1 MIAAD
6 DEVLGKAY
14 DARLMRRL
22 LGYMRPYR
30 ARIGLAFFAILGLS
44 LLQLAPPYLT
54 KIAIDTHIAAGDVD
68 GLTSLALLLLGVL
81 VLSYVLEAVQ
91 TWALQVTGQR
101 IIFDLRTQIHG
112 HLQRLDVAF
121 FDRNPVGRL
130 MTRVTTDV
138 DALNELFASGVVSVF
153 RDVFMLAGIAVVL
166 FVMDWRLAVVA
177 LSVLPLI
184 AGVTQWF
191 RRNARQSYRE
201 VRGWIARINAFLQ
214 ENVTGMATV
223 QLFRREARQYERFDA
238 INRGC
243 RDAHLASVFFYAV
256 FYPAI
261 EVLGALAV
269 AAIIWFGGA
278 WTLQGSLELGSLV
291 AFVLYSQRFFRP
303 ISDLSEKFNILQAAM
318 ASSERIFALLDTP
331 VAVTDPG
338 APAAVRDHPRRVER
352 DPVDPVADPAAPPG
366 AARARLRDDG
376 TGHGDLPADPAEAAG
391 AAPLRRQDEA
401 DLGGPS
407 AETVGAAPLRRQAEA
422 DHGGPSAEAV
432 GAAPLRRQAEADH
445 GGPSAEAVAARPP
458 RRQDE
463 TDHGG
468 RAADS
473 GGPAAG
479 MRQGG
484 HIRFENVWFA
494 YRGDQYVLEDV
505 SFDVAPGRRVGV
517 IGATGAGKSTVLNLL
532 MRFYDVN
539 RGRITIDGVDIR
551 DLPLHDLRSRFGLVL
566 QDVYLFSGTVADNIR
581 LGHEAI
587 TDGDVRAAARG
598 VHADRF
604 IASLP
609 DGLETAVAE
618 RGATF
623 SVGQRQLLS
632 FARAL
637 ASRPPVLLLDEA
649 TSSVDTDTERLI
661 QDALHVLMSG
671 RTTIA
676 IAHRLSTV
684 QDMDTIL
691 VFHKGRLREQG
702 SHQRLLAERGLYHKL
717 YQLQYRDQE
726 AEMAPTAS

>member
-1 MIAAD
+1 MQPD

-30 ARIGLAFFAILGLS
+30 APIGLAFVSILGLS
-44 LLQLAPPYLT
+44 ILQLAPPYLT
-54 KIAIDTHIAAGDVD
+54 KVAIDTHIAAGDVD
-68 GLTSLALLLLGVL
+68 GLTRLALLLLGVL
-81 VLSYVLEAVQ
+81 VLSYVFEAVQ
-91 TWALQVTGQR
+91 TYALQVTGQR
-101 IIFDLRTQIHG
+101 IIFDLRMQIHA

-138 DALNELFASGVVSVF
+138 DALNDLFASGVVSVF
-153 RDVFMLAGIAVVL
+153 RDVFMLTGIAIVL
-166 FVMDWRLAVVA
+166 FVMDWRLALVA

-184 AGVTQWF
+184 AAVTQWF
-191 RRNARQSYRE
+191 RRHARQSYRD

-238 INRGC
+238 INRAC
-243 RDAHLASVFFYAV
+243 RDAHLASIFFYAV

-269 AAIIWFGGA
+269 ASIIWFGGA

-303 ISDLSEKFNILQAAM
+303 ISDLSEKFNVLQAAM

-331 VAVTDPG
+331 VGVADPA
-338 APAAVRDHPRRVER
+338 APAGAVRER
-352 DPVDPVADPAAPPG
+352 LRNDERARFDPVADPAAPADAVREHRHDG
-366 AARARLRDDG
+366 RDHVDA
-376 TGHGDLPADPAEAAG
+376 LADPPAPAG
-391 AAPLRRQDEA
+391 A
-401 DLGGPS
+401 GG
-407 AETVGAAPLRRQAEA
+407 G
-422 DHGGPSAEAV
+422 
-432 GAAPLRRQAEADH
+432 
-445 GGPSAEAVAARPP
+445 
-458 RRQDE
+458 
-463 TDHGG
+463 
-468 RAADS
+468 
-473 GGPAAG
+473 
-479 MRQGG
+479 GG

-505 SFDVAPGRRVGV
+505 SFEVAPGRRVGV
-517 IGATGAGKSTVLNLL
+517 VGATGAGKSTVLNLL
-532 MRFYDVN
+532 MRFYDVS
-539 RGRITIDGVDIR
+539 RGRITIDGADIR

-581 LGHEAI
+581 LGNEAI
-587 TDGDVRAAARG
+587 SDEDVRRAARG

-604 IASLP
+604 IASLS

-637 ASRPPVLLLDEA
+637 ACQPPVLLLDEA

-702 SHQRLLAERGLYHKL
+702 SHQQLLAQRGLYRTL
-717 YQLQYRDQE
+717 YELQYRDQE
-726 AEMAPTAS
+726 IGMAPVAP

>member
-1 MIAAD
+1 MIEAD

-30 ARIGLAFFAILGLS
+30 ARIGLAFLAILGLS

-54 KIAIDTHIAAGDVD
+54 KVAIDTHIAAGDVH
-68 GLTSLALLLLGVL
+68 GLTPLALLLLGVL
-81 VLSYVLEAVQ
+81 AASYVLEAVQ
-91 TWALQVTGQR
+91 TWTLQITGQR
-101 IIFDLRTQIHG
+101 IIFDLRRQIHA

-184 AGVTQWF
+184 AAVTQWF

-243 RDAHLASVFFYAV
+243 RDAYLASIFFYAV
-256 FYPAI
+256 FYPAV

-269 AAIIWFGGA
+269 AAIVWFGGA

-331 VAVTDPG
+331 VAVADPP
-338 APAAVRDHPRRVER
+338 APAAVRDDLRKVGRHHGE
-352 DPVDPVADPAAPPG
+352 PVADPAVPAA
-366 AARARLRDDG
+366 AARG
-376 TGHGDLPADPAEAAG
+376 
-391 AAPLRRQDEA
+391 
-401 DLGGPS
+401 
-407 AETVGAAPLRRQAEA
+407 
-422 DHGGPSAEAV
+422 
-432 GAAPLRRQAEADH
+432 
-445 GGPSAEAVAARPP
+445 
-458 RRQDE
+458 
-463 TDHGG
+463 
-468 RAADS
+468 
-473 GGPAAG
+473 
-479 MRQGG
+479 GG

-517 IGATGAGKSTVLNLL
+517 VGATGAGKSTVLNLL
-532 MRFYDVN
+532 MRFYDVG

-581 LGHEAI
+581 LGNEAI

-684 QDMDTIL
+684 RDMDTIL

-702 SHQRLLAERGLYHKL
+702 SHRQLLAERGLYHKL

-726 AEMAPTAS
+726 IEMAPAAS

>member
-1 MIAAD
+1 MIEAD

-30 ARIGLAFFAILGLS
+30 ARIGVAFFAILGLS

-54 KIAIDTHIAAGDVD
+54 KVAIDTHIAAGDVD
-68 GLTSLALLLLGVL
+68 GLTPLALLLLGVL
-81 VLSYVLEAVQ
+81 VASYVLEAVQ
-91 TWALQVTGQR
+91 TWTLQVTGQH
-101 IIFDLRTQIHG
+101 IIFDLRRQIHG

-184 AGVTQWF
+184 AAVTQWF
-191 RRNARQSYRE
+191 RRHARQSYRE

-243 RDAHLASVFFYAV
+243 RDAHLASIFFYAV

-331 VAVTDPG
+331 VAVADPG
-338 APAAVRDHPRRVER
+338 LAARASVGDHLRRVER
-352 DPVDPVADPAAPPG
+352 DHVDPIPDPAAPAGSARTPLRDGRADHGDGVADLAARVAAARGRLRNGARDHGDPVADPAAG
-366 AARARLRDDG
+366 ALASTVGRLRV
-376 TGHGDLPADPAEAAG
+376 HGAGASAAAG
-391 AAPLRRQDEA
+391 
-401 DLGGPS
+401 
-407 AETVGAAPLRRQAEA
+407 VGA
-422 DHGGPSAEAV
+422 
-432 GAAPLRRQAEADH
+432 
-445 GGPSAEAVAARPP
+445 
-458 RRQDE
+458 
-463 TDHGG
+463 
-468 RAADS
+468 
-473 GGPAAG
+473 
-479 MRQGG
+479 G

-505 SFDVAPGRRVGV
+505 TFDVAPGRRVGV
-517 IGATGAGKSTVLNLL
+517 VGATGAGKSTVLNLL
-532 MRFYDVN
+532 MRFYDVS

-551 DLPLHDLRSRFGLVL
+551 DLPLQDLRSRFGLVL

-581 LGHEAI
+581 LGKEAI
-587 TDGDVRAAARG
+587 TDDDVRRAARG

-609 DGLETAVAE
+609 EGLETAVAE

-637 ASRPPVLLLDEA
+637 AARPPVLLLDEA
-649 TSSVDTDTERLI
+649 TSSVDTDTEQLI

-671 RTTIA
+671 RTSIA

-691 VFHKGRLREQG
+691 VFHRGRLREQG
-702 SHQRLLAERGLYHKL
+702 SHRHLLAERGLYHKL

-726 AEMAPTAS
+726 VGMVPAAT

>member
-1 MIAAD
+1 MIEAD

-30 ARIGLAFFAILGLS
+30 ARIGLAFMAILGLS
-44 LLQLAPPYLT
+44 LVQLAPPYLT
-54 KIAIDTHIAAGDVD
+54 KVAIDTHIAAGDVD
-68 GLTSLALLLLGVL
+68 GLTPLALLLLGVL
-81 VLSYVLEAVQ
+81 AASYVLEAVQ
-91 TWALQVTGQR
+91 TYTLQVTGQR
-101 IIFDLRTQIHG
+101 IIFDLRRQIHA

-184 AGVTQWF
+184 AAVTQWF
-191 RRNARQSYRE
+191 RRHARQSYRE

-243 RDAHLASVFFYAV
+243 RDAHLASIFFYAV
-256 FYPAI
+256 FYPAV

-269 AAIIWFGGA
+269 AAIVWFGGA

-318 ASSERIFALLDTP
+318 ASSERIFALIDTP
-331 VAVTDPG
+331 VVVADRA
-338 APAAVRDHPRRVER
+338 APA
-352 DPVDPVADPAAPPG
+352 VAG
-366 AARARLRDDG
+366 QG
-376 TGHGDLPADPAEAAG
+376 
-391 AAPLRRQDEA
+391 
-401 DLGGPS
+401 
-407 AETVGAAPLRRQAEA
+407 
-422 DHGGPSAEAV
+422 
-432 GAAPLRRQAEADH
+432 
-445 GGPSAEAVAARPP
+445 
-458 RRQDE
+458 
-463 TDHGG
+463 
-468 RAADS
+468 
-473 GGPAAG
+473 
-479 MRQGG
+479 GG

-505 SFDVAPGRRVGV
+505 TFDVAPGQRVGV
-517 IGATGAGKSTVLNLL
+517 VGATGAGKSTVLNLL

-539 RGRITIDGVDIR
+539 RGRITVDGVDIR

-581 LGHEAI
+581 LGQEAT
-587 TDGDVRAAARG
+587 TDDDVRAAARG

-676 IAHRLSTV
+676 VAHRLSTV
-684 QDMDTIL
+684 RDMDTIL

-702 SHQRLLAERGLYHKL
+702 SHQRLLAARGLYHKL

-726 AEMAPTAS
+726 VGMAPAAS

>member
-54 KIAIDTHIAAGDVD
+54 KVAIDTHIAAGDVD
-68 GLTSLALLLLGVL
+68 GLTPLALLLLGVL

-338 APAAVRDHPRRVER
+338 APAAVRDHRRRVER
-352 DPVDPVADPAAPPG
+352 DHADPVADPAAPAG
-366 AARARLRDDG
+366 AAPAQWRDDG
-376 TGHGDLPADPAEAAG
+376 AGHAALPADPAEAAG

-407 AETVGAAPLRRQAEA
+407 AEAAGAAPPRRQDEA
-422 DHGGPSAEAV
+422 D
-432 GAAPLRRQAEADH
+432 L

-463 TDHGG
+463 TDHGAW
-468 RAADS
+468 AADP

-581 LGHEAI
+581 LGNEAI
-587 TDGDVRAAARG
+587 TDDDVGRAARG

>member
-1 MIAAD
+1 MIEAD

-68 GLTSLALLLLGVL
+68 GLTPLALLLLGVL
-81 VLSYVLEAVQ
+81 AASYVLEAVQ
-91 TWALQVTGQR
+91 TWTLQVTGQR
-101 IIFDLRTQIHG
+101 IIFDLRRQIHA

-153 RDVFMLAGIAVVL
+153 RDIFMLAGIAVVL

-184 AGVTQWF
+184 AAVTQWF

-201 VRGWIARINAFLQ
+201 VRGWLARINAFLQ

-223 QLFRREARQYERFDA
+223 QLFRREARQHERFDA

-243 RDAHLASVFFYAV
+243 RDAHLASIFFYAV

-269 AAIIWFGGA
+269 AAIVWFGGA

-331 VAVTDPG
+331 VAVTDPAAARAQPGDG
-338 APAAVRDHPRRVER
+338 AGCRDGVGDPAARTAARAHPRNGEGVHG
-352 DPVDPVADPAAPPG
+352 DSVADPATIV
-366 AARARLRDDG
+366 ARGPRRFDETAR
-376 TGHGDLPADPAEAAG
+376 GD
-391 AAPLRRQDEA
+391 
-401 DLGGPS
+401 
-407 AETVGAAPLRRQAEA
+407 
-422 DHGGPSAEAV
+422 
-432 GAAPLRRQAEADH
+432 
-445 GGPSAEAVAARPP
+445 AVADRV
-458 RRQDE
+458 
-463 TDHGG
+463 
-468 RAADS
+468 AA
-473 GGPAAG
+473 AAAVAG
-479 MRQGG
+479 GG

-494 YRGDQYVLEDV
+494 YRDKQYVLEDV
-505 SFDVAPGRRVGV
+505 SFDVAPGQRVGV
-517 IGATGAGKSTVLNLL
+517 VGATGAGKSTLLNLL
-532 MRFYDVN
+532 MRFYDVR

-581 LGHEAI
+581 LGQAAI
-587 TDGDVRAAARG
+587 TDDDVRAAARG

-661 QDALHVLMSG
+661 QDALHVLMAG

-702 SHQRLLAERGLYHKL
+702 SHQRLLAARGLYHKL

-726 AEMAPTAS
+726 VGIAPAAS

>member
-1 MIAAD
+1 MIEAD

-30 ARIGLAFFAILGLS
+30 AGIGLAFFAILGLS
-44 LLQLAPPYLT
+44 ILQLAPPYLT

-68 GLTSLALLLLGVL
+68 GLTPLALLLLGVL
-81 VLSYVLEAVQ
+81 AASWVLESVQ

-101 IIFDLRTQIHG
+101 IILDLRRQIHA

-138 DALNELFASGVVSVF
+138 DALNDLFASGVVSVF
-153 RDVFMLAGIAVVL
+153 RDVFMLAGIAIVL
-166 FVMDWRLAVVA
+166 FVMDWRLALVA

-184 AGVTQWF
+184 AAVTQWF

-223 QLFRREARQYERFDA
+223 QLFRREARQFERFDA
-238 INRGC
+238 VNRGC
-243 RDAHLASVFFYAV
+243 RDAHLASIFFYAV

-303 ISDLSEKFNILQAAM
+303 ISDLSEKFNVLQAAM

-331 VAVTDPG
+331 AAVTDPAVPASARAQGDGAAALVSAVPAASARAPGDG
-338 APAAVRDHPRRVER
+338 APALVSAV
-352 DPVDPVADPAAPPG
+352 PA
-366 AARARLRDDG
+366 AARAR
-376 TGHGDLPADPAEAAG
+376 
-391 AAPLRRQDEA
+391 
-401 DLGGPS
+401 
-407 AETVGAAPLRRQAEA
+407 
-422 DHGGPSAEAV
+422 
-432 GAAPLRRQAEADH
+432 
-445 GGPSAEAVAARPP
+445 
-458 RRQDE
+458 
-463 TDHGG
+463 G
-468 RAADS
+468 R
-473 GGPAAG
+473 
-479 MRQGG
+479 G

-505 SFDVAPGRRVGV
+505 TFDVAPGRRVGV
-517 IGATGAGKSTVLNLL
+517 VGATGAGKSTLINLL
-532 MRFYDVN
+532 MRFYDVG
-539 RGRITIDGVDIR
+539 RGRITIDGVDVR
-551 DLPLHDLRSRFGLVL
+551 DLPLRDLRSRFGLVL

-581 LGHEAI
+581 LGNPDVSDE
-587 TDGDVRAAARG
+587 DVRRAAEA
-598 VHADRF
+598 VHAGRF

-609 DGLETAVAE
+609 AGFETAVAE

-623 SVGQRQLLS
+623 SAGQRQLLS

-637 ASRPPVLLLDEA
+637 AGQPPVLLLDEA

-676 IAHRLSTV
+676 VAHRLSTV

-702 SHQRLLAERGLYHKL
+702 SHRQLLAQRGLYRTL
-717 YQLQYRDQE
+717 YELQYRDQE
-726 AEMAPTAS
+726 AGAAPAAAPAAAPR

>member
-1 MIAAD
+1 MIEAD

-30 ARIGLAFFAILGLS
+30 ARIGVAFFAILGLS

-54 KIAIDTHIAAGDVD
+54 KVAIDTHIAAGDVD
-68 GLTSLALLLLGVL
+68 GLTSLALVLLGVL

-101 IIFDLRTQIHG
+101 IIFDLRMQIHG

-177 LSVLPLI
+177 LSVMPLI
-184 AGVTQWF
+184 AAVTQWF
-191 RRNARQSYRE
+191 RSNARQSYRE
-201 VRGWIARINAFLQ
+201 VRAWIARINAFLQ

-223 QLFRREARQYERFDA
+223 QLFRREARQFERFDA
-238 INRGC
+238 VNRGC
-243 RDAHLASVFFYAV
+243 RDAHLASIFFYAV
-256 FYPAI
+256 FYPAV

-331 VAVTDPG
+331 VAVADPA
-338 APAAVRDHPRRVER
+338 APAALRDHPRKVER
-352 DPVDPVADPAAPPG
+352 DHVDPVADPAAGALANAVGRPPVP
-366 AARARLRDDG
+366 G
-376 TGHGDLPADPAEAAG
+376 TGASAA
-391 AAPLRRQDEA
+391 A
-401 DLGGPS
+401 
-407 AETVGAAPLRRQAEA
+407 
-422 DHGGPSAEAV
+422 AV
-432 GAAPLRRQAEADH
+432 GA
-445 GGPSAEAVAARPP
+445 
-458 RRQDE
+458 
-463 TDHGG
+463 G
-468 RAADS
+468 R
-473 GGPAAG
+473 
-479 MRQGG
+479 
-484 HIRFENVWFA
+484 IRFENVWFA

-517 IGATGAGKSTVLNLL
+517 VGATGAGKSTVLNLL

-539 RGRITIDGVDIR
+539 RGRISIDGVDIR

-581 LGHEAI
+581 LGNRAI
-587 TDGDVRAAARG
+587 TDDDVRRAARG

-637 ASRPPVLLLDEA
+637 AAQPPVLLLDEA

-702 SHQRLLAERGLYHKL
+702 SHRQLLAERGLYHKL

-726 AEMAPTAS
+726 VGMAPAALQEAAP

>member
-44 LLQLAPPYLT
+44 LMQLAPPYLT
-54 KIAIDTHIAAGDVD
+54 KVAIDTHIAAGDVD
-68 GLTSLALLLLGVL
+68 GLTPLALLLLGVL

-153 RDVFMLAGIAVVL
+153 RDVFMLSGIAVVL

-338 APAAVRDHPRRVER
+338 APAAVRDHPRKVER

-407 AETVGAAPLRRQAEA
+407 AEAVGAAPLRRQDEA
-422 DHGGPSAEAV
+422 DLGGPSAEAV
-432 GAAPLRRQAEADH
+432 GAAPLRRQ
-445 GGPSAEAVAARPP
+445 
-458 RRQDE
+458 DE

-468 RAADS
+468 RAADA

>member
-1 MIAAD
+1 MIEAD

-30 ARIGLAFFAILGLS
+30 ARIGVAFFAILGLS

-54 KIAIDTHIAAGDVD
+54 KVAIDTHIAAGDVD
-68 GLTSLALLLLGVL
+68 GLTSLALVLLGVL

-101 IIFDLRTQIHG
+101 IIFDLRMQIHG

-184 AGVTQWF
+184 AAVTQWF

-201 VRGWIARINAFLQ
+201 VRAWIARINAFLQ

-223 QLFRREARQYERFDA
+223 QLFRREARQYERFEA
-238 INRGC
+238 VNRGC
-243 RDAHLASVFFYAV
+243 RDAHLASIFFYAV

-331 VAVTDPG
+331 VAVADPA
-338 APAAVRDHPRRVER
+338 APAALRDPRRAGR
-352 DPVDPVADPAAPPG
+352 GHVDLVADPAALAG
-366 AARARLRDDG
+366 AARAAAAQGRLWNEERDRVD
-376 TGHGDLPADPAEAAG
+376 PVNDPAARA
-391 AAPLRRQDEA
+391 Q
-401 DLGGPS
+401 
-407 AETVGAAPLRRQAEA
+407 VN
-422 DHGGPSAEAV
+422 AV
-432 GAAPLRRQAEADH
+432 GHPRVPGRGASAAAAE
-445 GGPSAEAVAARPP
+445 GV
-458 RRQDE
+458 
-463 TDHGG
+463 
-468 RAADS
+468 
-473 GGPAAG
+473 
-479 MRQGG
+479 G

-494 YRGDQYVLEDV
+494 YRGEQYVLEDV
-505 SFDVAPGRRVGV
+505 SLDVAPGRRVGV
-517 IGATGAGKSTVLNLL
+517 VGATGAGKSTVLNLL
-532 MRFYDVN
+532 MRFYDVS

-581 LGHEAI
+581 LGNEEI
-587 TDGDVRAAARG
+587 TDDDVRRAARG

-637 ASRPPVLLLDEA
+637 AAQPPVLLLDEA

-702 SHQRLLAERGLYHKL
+702 SHRQLLAERGLYHKL

-726 AEMAPTAS
+726 VGMAPAAWQEAAP

>member
-1 MIAAD
+1 MIEAD

-30 ARIGLAFFAILGLS
+30 AGIGVAFLAILGLS

-54 KIAIDTHIAAGDVD
+54 KVAIDTHIAAGDVD
-68 GLTSLALLLLGVL
+68 GLTPLALLLLAVL
-81 VLSYVLEAVQ
+81 AASYVLESVQ

-101 IIFDLRTQIHG
+101 IIFDLRMQIHA

-184 AGVTQWF
+184 AAVTQWF

-243 RDAHLASVFFYAV
+243 RDAHLASIFFYAV

-331 VAVTDPG
+331 VAV
-338 APAAVRDHPRRVER
+338 
-352 DPVDPVADPAAPPG
+352 ADPAAPRAVRGHPQTVG
-366 AARARLRDDG
+366 RDHGDPVGDLAAPALAARARRRDDG
-376 TGHGDLPADPAEAAG
+376 TGHGDSPTGSRD
-391 AAPLRRQDEA
+391 AAPMRL
-401 DLGGPS
+401 
-407 AETVGAAPLRRQAEA
+407 
-422 DHGGPSAEAV
+422 
-432 GAAPLRRQAEADH
+432 
-445 GGPSAEAVAARPP
+445 P
-458 RRQDE
+458 RRQDAANHAE
-463 TDHGG
+463 PAEDPRARNTGSGAPAVSVAGPLVGPGAPAGG
-468 RAADS
+468 
-473 GGPAAG
+473 
-479 MRQGG
+479 GG

-517 IGATGAGKSTVLNLL
+517 VGATGAGKSTLLNLL
-532 MRFYDVN
+532 MRFYDVG

-551 DLPLHDLRSRFGLVL
+551 DLPLHELRSRFGLVL

-581 LGHEAI
+581 LGNQAI

-609 DGLETAVAE
+609 DGIETAVAE

-661 QDALHVLMSG
+661 QDALHVLMAG

-676 IAHRLSTV
+676 VAHRLSTV

-726 AEMAPTAS
+726 VGMAPAAS

>member
-1 MIAAD
+1 MIEAD

-30 ARIGLAFFAILGLS
+30 ARIGVAFFAILGLS

-54 KIAIDTHIAAGDVD
+54 KVAIDTHIAAGDVD
-68 GLTSLALLLLGVL
+68 GLTPLALLLLAVL
-81 VLSYVLEAVQ
+81 AASYVLEAVQ
-91 TWALQVTGQR
+91 TWTLQVTGQH
-101 IIFDLRTQIHG
+101 IIFDLRRQIHG

-184 AGVTQWF
+184 AAVTQWF
-191 RRNARQSYRE
+191 RRHARQSYRE

-243 RDAHLASVFFYAV
+243 RDAHLASIFFYAV

-331 VAVTDPG
+331 VAVADPVSPAG
-338 APAAVRDHPRRVER
+338 AWDHLRKVER
-352 DPVDPVADPAAPPG
+352 DHVDPIPDPAAPAGSARAPLRDGRADHGAGVADLAARVAAAQGRLRNGARDHGGPVADPAAG
-366 AARARLRDDG
+366 AQASTVGRLRV
-376 TGHGDLPADPAEAAG
+376 HGAG
-391 AAPLRRQDEA
+391 A
-401 DLGGPS
+401 S
-407 AETVGAAPLRRQAEA
+407 ATVGA
-422 DHGGPSAEAV
+422 
-432 GAAPLRRQAEADH
+432 
-445 GGPSAEAVAARPP
+445 
-458 RRQDE
+458 
-463 TDHGG
+463 
-468 RAADS
+468 
-473 GGPAAG
+473 
-479 MRQGG
+479 G
-484 HIRFENVWFA
+484 HIRFDNVWFA

-505 SFDVAPGRRVGV
+505 TFDVAPGRRVGV
-517 IGATGAGKSTVLNLL
+517 VGATGAGKSTVLNLL
-532 MRFYDVN
+532 MRFYDVS

-581 LGHEAI
+581 LGKEAV
-587 TDGDVRAAARG
+587 TDDDVRRAARG

-609 DGLETAVAE
+609 EGLETAVAE

-637 ASRPPVLLLDEA
+637 AARPPVLLLDEA
-649 TSSVDTDTERLI
+649 TSSVDTDTEQLI

-691 VFHKGRLREQG
+691 VFHKGRLREHGTHRQ
-702 SHQRLLAERGLYHKL
+702 LLAERGLYHKL

-726 AEMAPTAS
+726 VGMAPMAR

>member
-1 MIAAD
+1 MIEAD

-30 ARIGLAFFAILGLS
+30 ARIGVAFFAILGLS

-54 KIAIDTHIAAGDVD
+54 KVAIDTHIAAGDVD
-68 GLTSLALLLLGVL
+68 GLTPLALLLLGVL

-101 IIFDLRTQIHG
+101 IIFDLRMQIHG

-184 AGVTQWF
+184 AAVTQWF

-214 ENVTGMATV
+214 ENVTGMSTV
-223 QLFRREARQYERFDA
+223 QLFRREARQYERFDG

-243 RDAHLASVFFYAV
+243 RDAHLASIFFYAV

-331 VAVTDPG
+331 VAITDPA
-338 APAAVRDHPRRVER
+338 APAAARDHLRKVER
-352 DPVDPVADPAAPPG
+352 DHVDPVADPAAPAG
-366 AARARLRDDG
+366 AARAQLRAG
-376 TGHGDLPADPAEAAG
+376 GAGHGDRVADPAARAAAARGRLWNEERDRRAPVADPAAG
-391 AAPLRRQDEA
+391 AQVSTAGHRRVPG
-401 DLGGPS
+401 LGAS
-407 AETVGAAPLRRQAEA
+407 AAA
-422 DHGGPSAEAV
+422 AV
-432 GAAPLRRQAEADH
+432 GA
-445 GGPSAEAVAARPP
+445 
-458 RRQDE
+458 
-463 TDHGG
+463 
-468 RAADS
+468 
-473 GGPAAG
+473 
-479 MRQGG
+479 G
-484 HIRFENVWFA
+484 HIRFEDVWFA

-517 IGATGAGKSTVLNLL
+517 VGATGAGKSTVLNLL

-551 DLPLHDLRSRFGLVL
+551 DLALHDLRSRFGLVL

-581 LGHEAI
+581 LGDEAI
-587 TDGDVRAAARG
+587 TGDDVRRAARG

-618 RGATF
+618 RGATL

-637 ASRPPVLLLDEA
+637 AAQPPVLLLDEA
-649 TSSVDTDTERLI
+649 TSSVDTDTERLV

-684 QDMDTIL
+684 RDMDTIL

-702 SHQRLLAERGLYHKL
+702 SHRHLLAERGLYHKL

-726 AEMAPTAS
+726 VGMAPVAS

>member
-1 MIAAD
+1 MIEAD

-30 ARIGLAFFAILGLS
+30 ARIGVAFFAILGLS

-54 KIAIDTHIAAGDVD
+54 KVAIDTHIAAGDVD
-68 GLTSLALLLLGVL
+68 GLTPLALLLLGVL
-81 VLSYVLEAVQ
+81 VASYVLEAVQ
-91 TWALQVTGQR
+91 TWTLQVTGQH
-101 IIFDLRTQIHG
+101 IIFDLRRQIHG

-184 AGVTQWF
+184 AAVTQWF
-191 RRNARQSYRE
+191 RRHARQSYRE

-243 RDAHLASVFFYAV
+243 RDAHLASIFFYAV

-331 VAVTDPG
+331 VAVADPVS
-338 APAAVRDHPRRVER
+338 PAA
-352 DPVDPVADPAAPPG
+352 
-366 AARARLRDDG
+366 AARG
-376 TGHGDLPADPAEAAG
+376 
-391 AAPLRRQDEA
+391 
-401 DLGGPS
+401 
-407 AETVGAAPLRRQAEA
+407 
-422 DHGGPSAEAV
+422 
-432 GAAPLRRQAEADH
+432 
-445 GGPSAEAVAARPP
+445 
-458 RRQDE
+458 
-463 TDHGG
+463 
-468 RAADS
+468 
-473 GGPAAG
+473 
-479 MRQGG
+479 GG

-517 IGATGAGKSTVLNLL
+517 VGATGAGKSTVLNLL
-532 MRFYDVN
+532 MRFYEVN

-551 DLPLHDLRSRFGLVL
+551 DLPLHDLRARFGLVL

-581 LGHEAI
+581 LGNGAI
-587 TDGDVRAAARG
+587 TDDDVRRAARG

-609 DGLETAVAE
+609 EGLETAVAE

-637 ASRPPVLLLDEA
+637 AARPPVLLLDEA
-649 TSSVDTDTERLI
+649 TSSVDTDTEQLI
-661 QDALHVLMSG
+661 QDALHVLMAG

-702 SHQRLLAERGLYHKL
+702 SHRRLLAERGLYHKL

-726 AEMAPTAS
+726 VEMAPAAS

>member
-1 MIAAD
+1 MIEAD

-30 ARIGLAFFAILGLS
+30 AGIGVAFVAILGLS

-54 KIAIDTHIAAGDVD
+54 KVAIDTHIAAGDAD
-68 GLTSLALLLLGVL
+68 GLTPLALLLLGVL
-81 VLSYVLEAVQ
+81 VASYVLEAVQ
-91 TWALQVTGQR
+91 TWTLQVTGQR
-101 IIFDLRTQIHG
+101 IIFDLRMQIHA

-184 AGVTQWF
+184 AAVTQWF

-223 QLFRREARQYERFDA
+223 QLFRREARQHERFDA

-243 RDAHLASVFFYAV
+243 RDAHLASIFFYAV

-331 VAVTDPG
+331 VAVADPAAPVAHRGAAALDPG
-338 APAAVRDHPRRVER
+338 APAA
-352 DPVDPVADPAAPPG
+352 AAPG
-366 AARARLRDDG
+366 A
-376 TGHGDLPADPAEAAG
+376 
-391 AAPLRRQDEA
+391 
-401 DLGGPS
+401 
-407 AETVGAAPLRRQAEA
+407 
-422 DHGGPSAEAV
+422 
-432 GAAPLRRQAEADH
+432 
-445 GGPSAEAVAARPP
+445 
-458 RRQDE
+458 
-463 TDHGG
+463 
-468 RAADS
+468 
-473 GGPAAG
+473 
-479 MRQGG
+479 G

-517 IGATGAGKSTVLNLL
+517 VGATGAGKTTVLNLL
-532 MRFYDVN
+532 MRFYDVK

-551 DLPLHDLRSRFGLVL
+551 DLPLHELRSRFGLVL

-581 LGHEAI
+581 LGQEAI
-587 TDGDVRAAARG
+587 ADDEVRAAARA
-598 VHADRF
+598 VHADRS
-604 IASLP
+604 IVSLP

-702 SHQRLLAERGLYHKL
+702 SHRQLLAERGLYHKL

-726 AEMAPTAS
+726 VEMAPAVS

>member
-1 MIAAD
+1 MIDAD

-30 ARIGLAFFAILGLS
+30 ARIGVAFLAILGLS

-54 KIAIDTHIAAGDVD
+54 KVAIDTHIAAGDAD
-68 GLTSLALLLLGVL
+68 GLTPLALLLLGVL
-81 VLSYVLEAVQ
+81 VASYGLEAVQ
-91 TWALQVTGQR
+91 TWTLQVTGQR
-101 IIFDLRTQIHG
+101 IIFDLRRQIHG

-184 AGVTQWF
+184 AAVTQWF

-269 AAIIWFGGA
+269 AAIVWFGGA

-331 VAVTDPG
+331 VAVADPG
-338 APAAVRDHPRRVER
+338 LAARAAVRVER
-352 DPVDPVADPAAPPG
+352 DLVDPVADPAAGARAKTVGRRPVPG
-366 AARARLRDDG
+366 AGAS
-376 TGHGDLPADPAEAAG
+376 AA
-391 AAPLRRQDEA
+391 A
-401 DLGGPS
+401 
-407 AETVGAAPLRRQAEA
+407 
-422 DHGGPSAEAV
+422 AV
-432 GAAPLRRQAEADH
+432 GA
-445 GGPSAEAVAARPP
+445 
-458 RRQDE
+458 
-463 TDHGG
+463 
-468 RAADS
+468 
-473 GGPAAG
+473 
-479 MRQGG
+479 G

-505 SFDVAPGRRVGV
+505 TFDVAPGRRVGV
-517 IGATGAGKSTVLNLL
+517 VGATGAGKSTVLNLL

-581 LGHEAI
+581 LGNEAI
-587 TDGDVRAAARG
+587 VDDDVRRAARG

-609 DGLETAVAE
+609 DGIETAVAE

-637 ASRPPVLLLDEA
+637 AAQPPVLLLDEA

-702 SHQRLLAERGLYHKL
+702 SHRQLLAERGLYHKL

-726 AEMAPTAS
+726 IGTAPVAS

>member
-1 MIAAD
+1 MIEAD

-30 ARIGLAFFAILGLS
+30 AGIGLAFFAILGLS
-44 LLQLAPPYLT
+44 ILQLAPPYLT

-68 GLTSLALLLLGVL
+68 GLTPLALLLLGVL
-81 VLSYVLEAVQ
+81 AASWVLESVQ

-101 IIFDLRTQIHG
+101 IILDLRRQIHA

-138 DALNELFASGVVSVF
+138 DALNDLFASGVVSVF
-153 RDVFMLAGIAVVL
+153 RDVFMLTGIAIVL
-166 FVMDWRLAVVA
+166 FVMDWRLAFVA

-184 AGVTQWF
+184 AAVTQWF

-223 QLFRREARQYERFDA
+223 QLFRREARQFERFDA
-238 INRGC
+238 VNRGC
-243 RDAHLASVFFYAV
+243 RDAHLASIFFYAV

-303 ISDLSEKFNILQAAM
+303 ISDLSEKFNVLQAAM

-331 VAVTDPG
+331 AAVTDPAVPAASARAPGDG
-338 APAAVRDHPRRVER
+338 APALVSAV
-352 DPVDPVADPAAPPG
+352 PA
-366 AARARLRDDG
+366 AARAP
-376 TGHGDLPADPAEAAG
+376 GD
-391 AAPLRRQDEA
+391 
-401 DLGGPS
+401 
-407 AETVGAAPLRRQAEA
+407 
-422 DHGGPSAEAV
+422 
-432 GAAPLRRQAEADH
+432 
-445 GGPSAEAVAARPP
+445 
-458 RRQDE
+458 
-463 TDHGG
+463 
-468 RAADS
+468 
-473 GGPAAG
+473 GGPALVSAVPAAARG
-479 MRQGG
+479 RG

-505 SFDVAPGRRVGV
+505 TFDVAPGRRVGV
-517 IGATGAGKSTVLNLL
+517 VGATGAGKSTLINLL
-532 MRFYDVN
+532 MRFYDVG
-539 RGRITIDGVDIR
+539 RGRITIDGVDVR
-551 DLPLHDLRSRFGLVL
+551 GLPLRGLRSRFGLVL

-581 LGHEAI
+581 LGNPDVSDE
-587 TDGDVRAAARG
+587 DVRRAAEA
-598 VHADRF
+598 VHAGRF

-609 DGLETAVAE
+609 AGFETAVAE

-623 SVGQRQLLS
+623 SAGQRQLLS

-637 ASRPPVLLLDEA
+637 AGQPPVLLLDEA

-676 IAHRLSTV
+676 VAHRLSTV

-702 SHQRLLAERGLYHKL
+702 SHRELLAQRGLYRTL
-717 YQLQYRDQE
+717 YELQYRDQE
-726 AEMAPTAS
+726 AGTAPAAAPAAAPR

>member
-1 MIAAD
+1 MIEPD

-30 ARIGLAFFAILGLS
+30 GGIGLAFLAILGLS
-44 LLQLAPPYLT
+44 ILQLAPPYLT
-54 KIAIDTHIAAGDVD
+54 KVAIDTHIAAGDID
-68 GLTSLALLLLGVL
+68 GLTPLALLLLGVL
-81 VLSYVLEAVQ
+81 VLSYLLEAVQ
-91 TWALQVTGQR
+91 TYALQVTGQR
-101 IIFDLRTQIHG
+101 IIFDLRMQIHA

-153 RDVFMLAGIAVVL
+153 RDVFMLTGIAIVL

-184 AGVTQWF
+184 AAVTQWF
-191 RRNARQSYRE
+191 RRHARQSYRE

-243 RDAHLASVFFYAV
+243 RDAHLASIFFYAV

-278 WTLQGSLELGSLV
+278 WTLRGSLELGSLV

-331 VAVTDPG
+331 VAVTDPA
-338 APAAVRDHPRRVER
+338 APAVGARAQLQDGETGHG
-352 DPVDPVADPAAPPG
+352 DPVADPAAPAAAVRAHLRNHETDRGKRVADPG
-366 AARARLRDDG
+366 A
-376 TGHGDLPADPAEAAG
+376 
-391 AAPLRRQDEA
+391 
-401 DLGGPS
+401 
-407 AETVGAAPLRRQAEA
+407 
-422 DHGGPSAEAV
+422 
-432 GAAPLRRQAEADH
+432 
-445 GGPSAEAVAARPP
+445 
-458 RRQDE
+458 
-463 TDHGG
+463 
-468 RAADS
+468 
-473 GGPAAG
+473 PAAG
-479 MRQGG
+479 MRGGG

-505 SFDVAPGRRVGV
+505 TFDVAPGQRVGV
-517 IGATGAGKSTVLNLL
+517 VGATGAGKSTVLNLL
-532 MRFYDVN
+532 MRFYDVT

-581 LGHEAI
+581 LGNEAI
-587 TDGDVRAAARG
+587 TDDDVRAAARG

-702 SHQRLLAERGLYHKL
+702 THRQLLAERGLYHKL

-726 AEMAPTAS
+726 IEMAPAAS

>member
-1 MIAAD
+1 MIEAD

-30 ARIGLAFFAILGLS
+30 ARIGLAFMAILGLS
-44 LLQLAPPYLT
+44 LVQLAPPYLT
-54 KIAIDTHIAAGDVD
+54 KVAIDTHIAAGDVD
-68 GLTSLALLLLGVL
+68 GLTPLALLLLGVL
-81 VLSYVLEAVQ
+81 AASYVLEAVQ
-91 TWALQVTGQR
+91 TWTLQVTGQR
-101 IIFDLRTQIHG
+101 IIFDLRRQIHA

-184 AGVTQWF
+184 AAVTQWF
-191 RRNARQSYRE
+191 RRHARQSYRE

-238 INRGC
+238 INQGC
-243 RDAHLASVFFYAV
+243 RDAHLASIFFYAV

-269 AAIIWFGGA
+269 AAIVWFGGA

-331 VAVTDPG
+331 VAVTDPAAARAQPGDG
-338 APAAVRDHPRRVER
+338 AGCRDGVG
-352 DPVDPVADPAAPPG
+352 DPAAR
-366 AARARLRDDG
+366 ASARAHPRNDERVQ
-376 TGHGDLPADPAEAAG
+376 GD
-391 AAPLRRQDEA
+391 
-401 DLGGPS
+401 
-407 AETVGAAPLRRQAEA
+407 
-422 DHGGPSAEAV
+422 
-432 GAAPLRRQAEADH
+432 
-445 GGPSAEAVAARPP
+445 AVAAPATTVARGP
-458 RRQDE
+458 RRFDE
-463 TDHGG
+463 TARGDGYPV
-468 RAADS
+468 AAPATTVAR
-473 GGPAAG
+473 GPRRFDETARGDAVGDRVAAAAAVAG
-479 MRQGG
+479 GG

-494 YRGDQYVLEDV
+494 YRDEQYVLEDV

-517 IGATGAGKSTVLNLL
+517 VGATGAGKSTVLNLL
-532 MRFYDVN
+532 MRFYDVA

-581 LGHEAI
+581 LGQEAI
-587 TDGDVRAAARG
+587 TDDDVRAAARG

-609 DGLETAVAE
+609 DGLGTAVAE

-676 IAHRLSTV
+676 VAHRLSTV
-684 QDMDTIL
+684 RDMDTIL
-691 VFHKGRLREQG
+691 VFHRGRLREQG

-726 AEMAPTAS
+726 VGLAPVAS

>member
-1 MIAAD
+1 MIEAD

-30 ARIGLAFFAILGLS
+30 ARIGVAFFAILGLS

-54 KIAIDTHIAAGDVD
+54 KVAIDTHIAAGEID
-68 GLTSLALLLLGVL
+68 GLTPLALLLLAVL

-101 IIFDLRTQIHG
+101 IIFDLRMQIHA

-166 FVMDWRLAVVA
+166 LVMDWRLAVVA

-184 AGVTQWF
+184 AAVTQWF
-191 RRNARQSYRE
+191 RRHARQSYRE

-223 QLFRREARQYERFDA
+223 QLFRREVRQYERFDA

-318 ASSERIFALLDTP
+318 ASSERIFGLLDTP
-331 VAVTDPG
+331 VAVTDPA
-338 APAAVRDHPRRVER
+338 APSAVRDHPRMVER
-352 DPVDPVADPAAPPG
+352 DHVVPVADPAAGAGADTVGRRRVPG
-366 AARARLRDDG
+366 AGAS
-376 TGHGDLPADPAEAAG
+376 AA
-391 AAPLRRQDEA
+391 A
-401 DLGGPS
+401 
-407 AETVGAAPLRRQAEA
+407 
-422 DHGGPSAEAV
+422 AV
-432 GAAPLRRQAEADH
+432 GA
-445 GGPSAEAVAARPP
+445 
-458 RRQDE
+458 
-463 TDHGG
+463 
-468 RAADS
+468 
-473 GGPAAG
+473 
-479 MRQGG
+479 G

-517 IGATGAGKSTVLNLL
+517 VGATGAGKSTVLNLL
-532 MRFYDVN
+532 MRFYDVG

-581 LGHEAI
+581 LGNEAI
-587 TDGDVRAAARG
+587 TDDDVRTAARG

-676 IAHRLSTV
+676 VAHRLSTV
-684 QDMDTIL
+684 RDMDTIL

-726 AEMAPTAS
+726 VGMAPVAS